1 MSMIKSWIIV
11 VSCFAVGNCAGESR
25 KIDEVQYKNHRTSS
39 FGNDTSQNHAMLHKT
54 YPVYPAQ
61 VYANLSNV
69 RDFAV
74 KLHTEQQQTLK
85 TTEMPSDVVRVFFTA
100 TTTGKKKPLQDAASS
115 TTPVPA
121 APTTGSVFRTAA
133 PSAYIVT
140 ARNVAST
147 DNKDLQQFSPIYSE
161 SRSEAEVKYATSSV
175 NFRGVPT
182 VNENE
187 SRTIPKFNGSKI
199 RQVLKAQNQAAQ
211 SPLLSATTTTPQ
223 ISPSL
228 ASNQRNFSS
237 FTVSAKVNATPVT
250 SSKPFAT
257 VLVPKHVLD
266 DGVFHQQEDS
276 FRPIAP
282 PVFTP
287 YKPPSIAVD
296 TNSIVENRRVSDAVV
311 SNKNQPLVNQANADT
326 IVPKLKNYGHTKTLA
341 YKVEE
346 YVPGDAQQSAIP
358 NHDYGNE
365 QDRSD
370 SFSVI
375 ADKRD
380 IEKSYMRDHHI
391 ASSYYE
397 NSPRYDSLPKKIET
411 MKYGFVEP
419 VVEPFKSGSGPIQ
432 AREFY
437 QATEWPASVKYE
449 KFDGRSPALSS
460 GLVHTQA
467 SMSEPPSKEYYS
479 APPSSFPPSSYP
491 KTESNGPEFVM
502 GDLNPK
508 DVLKSLLRDILKS
521 KRPAEIKPKSP
532 TTMDEVIDSLI
543 STNQQNSDD
552 TLQDS
557 FDIQTGAHF
566 SEMNCNLRSSKYIT
580 DGQCVSTKPVVEV
593 VCADRCLVAA
603 NSLSQRHRSSI
614 LDNQQVEALQCTD
627 GDVKMVRVQ
636 LKCRDGNMFNHVI
649 KVVSSCQCKLHPKQP
664 LMRSNLLSSPR
675 ATINPDIMAI
685 AAGQF

>member
-11 VSCFAVGNCAGESR
+11 VTCFAVGNCAGESR

-39 FGNDTSQNHAMLHKT
+39 FGNDTTQNHAMLHKT

-69 RDFAV
+69 RDFA
-74 KLHTEQQQTLK
+74 QQQTLK

-100 TTTGKKKPLQDAASS
+100 TTTGKKKPLQNAASS
-115 TTPVPA
+115 TTPVPVPA
-121 APTTGSVFRTAA
+121 APTIGSVFRTAA
-133 PSAYIVT
+133 SSPYIVT

-147 DNKDLQQFSPIYSE
+147 DTKDLQQFSPMYSG
-161 SRSEAEVKYATSSV
+161 SRSEAEVKYATSSM
-175 NFRGVPT
+175 NFQGVPT

-199 RQVLKAQNQAAQ
+199 RRVLKPQNQAAQ

-237 FTVSAKVNATPVT
+237 FTVSAKVNATTVT

-266 DGVFHQQEDS
+266 GGVFHQQEDS

-287 YKPPSIAVD
+287 YKSSGIAVD

-311 SNKNQPLVNQANADT
+311 NNKNQPLVNQANAGT
-326 IVPKLKNYGHTKTLA
+326 TVPKLKNYGHTKPLA

-346 YVPGDAQQSAIP
+346 YVPGDVQQSTIP
-358 NHDYGNE
+358 NHSYGSE

-370 SFSVI
+370 RFSVI

-380 IEKSYMRDHHI
+380 IENSYKRDHHT

-397 NSPRYDSLPKKIET
+397 NSPRYDSLPKKVET

-419 VVEPFKSGSGPIQ
+419 VVEPLKSGNGPMQ
-432 AREFY
+432 TREFY

-467 SMSEPPSKEYYS
+467 SMSEPPSKEYYN
-479 APPSSFPPSSYP
+479 APPASFPTQSYP

-521 KRPAEIKPKSP
+521 KQSTEIKPKTPP

-543 STNQQNSDD
+543 STNQQNSDY

-557 FDIQTGAHF
+557 FDIQT
-566 SEMNCNLRSSKYIT
+566 EMNCKLRSSKYIT

-593 VCADRCLVAA
+593 VCANRCLVAA
-603 NSLSQRHRSSI
+603 NSLSQRHRSSM

-664 LMRSNLLSSPR
+664 QMRSNLLSSPR

>member
-1 MSMIKSWIIV
+1 MIKSWIIL
-11 VSCFAVGNCAGESR
+11 VSCLAIGNCAGESR
-25 KIDEVQYKNHRTSS
+25 KIDDVQYKNHRTSS
-39 FGNDTSQNHAMLHKT
+39 FGNDTSQNHAISHKT

-69 RDFAV
+69 RDYAV
-74 KLHTEQQQTLK
+74 KLHTEQQEKSK
-85 TTEMPSDVVRVFFTA
+85 TTEIPSDVVRVFFTA

-115 TTPVPA
+115 TTPVPVPA
-121 APTTGSVFRTAA
+121 SSTIGSVFRASA

-147 DNKDLQQFSPIYSE
+147 ETKDLQQFSPIYSG
-161 SRSEAEVKYATSSV
+161 SRPEAEVKYATSSV
-175 NFRGVPT
+175 DFRGMPT
-182 VNENE
+182 INENE
-187 SRTIPKFNGSKI
+187 SRTMPKFNGSTI
-199 RQVLKAQNQAAQ
+199 RRVLKTQNQAAQ
-211 SPLLSATTTTPQ
+211 SPLFSTTTTTPQ
-223 ISPSL
+223 ISPSFT
-228 ASNQRNFSS
+228 SNQRNFTS
-237 FTVSAKVNATPVT
+237 FAVSAKVNGTAVT

-257 VLVPKHVLD
+257 VMVPKHVLD
-266 DGVFHQQEDS
+266 GGVFYQQEDS
-276 FRPIAP
+276 FHPIAP

-287 YKPPSIAVD
+287 YKSSSIAVD
-296 TNSIVENRRVSDAVV
+296 TNSIIENRRVSDAIAG
-311 SNKNQPLVNQANADT
+311 NKNQPLVNQANT
-326 IVPKLKNYGHTKTLA
+326 GTNVPKLKNYGHTKPLA

-346 YVPGDAQQSAIP
+346 YVPGDVQQSAIS
-358 NHDYGNE
+358 NYGRGSE
-365 QDRSD
+365 QDWSD
-370 SFSVI
+370 RFSTI

-380 IEKSYMRDHHI
+380 IDKSYKHNHHT
-391 ASSYYE
+391 ALSY
-397 NSPRYDSLPKKIET
+397 NGNPPTYDSLPKKVET
-411 MKYGFVEP
+411 VKYGFVEP
-419 VVEPFKSGSGPIQ
+419 VVEPVKSGSGPTQ
-432 AREFY
+432 TREFY

-460 GLVHTQA
+460 GLVRSQA
-467 SMSEPPSKEYYS
+467 SLSELSSKEYYNAPS
-479 APPSSFPPSSYP
+479 ASYLPPSHSN
-491 KTESNGPEFVM
+491 TESNGPEFVM

-521 KRPAEIKPKSP
+521 KKPAEIKPKTP
-532 TTMDEVIDSLI
+532 TTMDEVIESLI
-543 STNQQNSDD
+543 STNQQHSDD

-557 FDIQTGAHF
+557 FDIQAD
-566 SEMNCNLRSSKYIT
+566 MNCNLRSSKYIT

-603 NSLSQRHRSSI
+603 SSLSQRHRSSM

-636 LKCRDGNMFNHVI
+636 LKCKDGNMFNHVI